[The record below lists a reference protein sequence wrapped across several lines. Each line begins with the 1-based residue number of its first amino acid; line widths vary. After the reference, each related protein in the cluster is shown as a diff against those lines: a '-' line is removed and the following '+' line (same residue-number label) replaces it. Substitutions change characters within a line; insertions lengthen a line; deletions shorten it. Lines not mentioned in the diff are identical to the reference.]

1 MYKKGS
7 FYLGFKVERAY
18 APMPSPVSLVMPY
31 QIMVSTC
38 YGTMIEIK
46 NTKFQKFES
55 FTSTPQISSAMR
67 GNLLRQASLI
77 EISLIMILN
86 MLLQHPFKLI

>member
-1 MYKKGS
+1 
-7 FYLGFKVERAY
+7 
-18 APMPSPVSLVMPY
+18 MPSSASLVMPY
-31 QIMVSTC
+31 QIIFSTS
-38 YGTMIEIK
+38 YGTIIEIK
-46 NTKFQKFES
+46 SSKFQKFES